1 MNKER
6 CNIKLGNKLYTRRA
20 VKRYRNCFV
29 ALGIAFILV
38 GIFFVAVSFVFTAI
52 MLLFSAYSLIIALSY
67 NSAIKMDIIKEQR
80 EIEISNEKEF
90 NRISSDIESDLAH
103 DVSSVMDSEKPKYN
117 YEKFYVAGVHFRQD
131 AIESL
136 PHVIDDM
143 YKSSSARKY
152 ENECRFDKV
161 YQYDFHYYDL
171 NLDIQ
176 HEPDNAE
183 DPDAMK
189 VMINDVHVGYI
200 KSDDLDRFDVLAN
213 IGPKG
218 VVIDILGGKYKLL
231 DYDDLGNPVLESG
244 RDDYYIILTF
254 RY

>member
-6 CNIKLGNKLYTRRA
+6 RKIKLGGKLYTRRA
-20 VKRYRNCFV
+20 VRRYRNCFIS
-29 ALGIAFILV
+29 LGIIFILV
-38 GIFFVAVSFVFTAI
+38 GIFFIAISVVFTVI
-52 MLLFSAYSLIIALSY
+52 MLLFSAFSFVISLSY
-67 NSAIKMDIIKEQR
+67 NSAIKSDVIQEQR
-80 EIEISNEKEF
+80 EIENANEREF
-90 NRISSDIESDLAH
+90 NRISSGIEIDLAH
-103 DVSSVMDSEKPKYN
+103 NISRVMDSEMPKYN

-136 PHVIDDM
+136 PHIIDEN

-152 ENECRFDKV
+152 ENECIYDKV
-161 YQYDFHYYDL
+161 YKYDFHYYDL

-176 HEPDNAE
+176 HEPDNPE

-189 VMINDVHVGYI
+189 VMINNVHVGYI
-200 KSDDLDRFDVLAN
+200 KRDDLDRFDVLAN

-218 VVIDILGGKYKLL
+218 VVIDILGGNYKLL
-231 DYDDLGNPVLESG
+231 DYDDSGNPVLTSG
-244 RDDYYIILTF
+244 REDYYIILTF